1 MPNVTDYVTWRGDLT
16 FEERPFNEIDNLVLC
31 QLAYIDMRS
40 VFPEGEI
47 IAVSDAIH
55 TLLDQNRLE
64 TLVADGVQK
73 REEYTEFAAAAA
85 ASRRFGRLLMS
96 NYVDILDQQQQIQF
110 SAVTFRLDKNTAFA
124 AFRGTDDTL
133 VGWKEDFMLS
143 FERIPAQEEALSYLE
158 QTMDPELSYYIGGHS
173 KGANL
178 ALYAACLLPD
188 NLRARVLHVYANDGP
203 GLCPDVMDTDL
214 IRKVDAITT
223 KIVPEY
229 DVIGK
234 IFEMPVT
241 DNRIVKSSGT
251 GILQHGILTWQ
262 LSADGLML
270 VPENAPG
277 SIWIGQVMD
286 QWIGGVSNV
295 EDRRVF
301 IDDLFDALN
310 AGGVDTFYEMTA
322 LGPEGFERMLST
334 VSKISPITLE
344 VAGALPVAA
353 VTGQPA
359 DQSFGKKVTEL
370 LKESVL
376 VRAVIL
382 LAGGTGCILLP
393 GGMLPLTIAALM
405 TVFVA
410 LEIVYTVRRFRQLKG
425 DMKAMQVQTYIC
437 MAGIAVYLMTLIKE
451 NALML
456 ISNVVF
462 GLIFLFLAYHI
473 ADRARSIE
481 NHDRRW
487 YWSVMEA
494 GILTMMGL
502 FVLIAPEN
510 TIKTFTFFAGIVFV
524 IDGLVHL
531 VSGIRQKRRV
541 SE

>member
-31 QLAYIDMRS
+31 QIAYIDMRS

-47 IAVSDAIH
+47 IAVSDVIH
-55 TLLDQNRLE
+55 ALLEQNTLE

-73 REEYTEFAAAAA
+73 RKEYTEFAAAVAD
-85 ASRRFGRLLMS
+85 SKRFGRLLMS
-96 NYVDILDQQQQIQF
+96 NYVDILDQEQQIQF

-143 FERIPAQEEALSYLE
+143 FERIPAQEQALSYLSS
-158 QTMDPELSYYIGGHS
+158 TMDLSLSYYIGGHS

-178 ALYAACLLPD
+178 ALYAACLLPGEK
-188 NLRARVLHVYANDGP
+188 REKVLHVYANDGP

-241 DNRIVKSSGT
+241 DNRIVQSSGT

-262 LSADGLML
+262 LNADGLIL
-270 VPENAPG
+270 VPDNAPG

-295 EDRRVF
+295 EDRRIF
-301 IDDLFDALN
+301 IDDLFEALN

-322 LGPEGFERMLST
+322 LGPEGFERILSM
-334 VSKISPITLE
+334 VSKVSPVTLD
-344 VAGALPVAA
+344 VASALPVAA
-353 VTGQPA
+353 VTGHSA
-359 DQSFGKKVTEL
+359 DKSLARKAVEL
-370 LKESVL
+370 FRESVL
-376 VRAVIL
+376 VRAFIL
-382 LAGGTGCILLP
+382 LGGGAGCILLP
-393 GGMLPLTIAALM
+393 GGMLPLTIAVLM
-405 TVFVA
+405 AAFVA
-410 LEIVYTVRRFRQLKG
+410 LEIVYTVKRFRQQKG

-437 MAGIAVYLMTLIKE
+437 MASIAVYLMILIKD

-473 ADRARSIE
+473 TDRAKSIKQR
-481 NHDRRW
+481 DRRW
-487 YWSVMEA
+487 YWSVLEA
-494 GILTMMGL
+494 GILTVMGVFIL
-502 FVLIAPEN
+502 FAPES
-510 TIKTFTFFAGIVFV
+510 TIQTFTFAAGIVFV
-524 IDGLVHL
+524 IDGIVHL
-531 VSGIRQKRRV
+531 ASAMRQRNTAR
-541 SE
+541 

>member
-31 QLAYIDMRS
+31 QIAYIDMRS

-47 IAVSDAIH
+47 IAVSDVIH
-55 TLLDQNRLE
+55 ALLEQNKLE

-73 REEYTEFAAAAA
+73 REEYTEFAAAVAD
-85 ASRRFGRLLMS
+85 SKRFGRLLMS
-96 NYVDILDQQQQIQF
+96 NYVDILDQKQQIQF
-110 SAVTFRLDKNTAFA
+110 SAVTFRLDKHTAFA

-143 FERIPAQEEALSYLE
+143 FERIPAQEQALSYL
-158 QTMDPELSYYIGGHS
+158 QNTMDLSLSYYIGGHS

-188 NLRARVLHVYANDGP
+188 AQRKRVLHVYANDGP
-203 GLCPDVMDTDL
+203 GLCPDVMDTEL
-214 IRKVDAITT
+214 IRNVDAITT

-262 LSADGLML
+262 VNADGLML
-270 VPENAPG
+270 VPDNAPG

-295 EDRRVF
+295 EDRKIF
-301 IDDLFDALN
+301 IDDLFDALS

-322 LGPEGFERMLST
+322 LGPEGFERILSV
-334 VSKISPITLE
+334 VSKVSPVTLD
-344 VAGALPVAA
+344 VASALPVAA
-353 VTGQPA
+353 VTGQSA
-359 DQSFGKKVTEL
+359 DKSLGRKVSEL
-370 LKESVL
+370 FRESVL
-376 VRAVIL
+376 VRAFIL
-382 LAGGTGCILLP
+382 LGGGAGCILLP
-393 GGMLPLTIAALM
+393 GGMLPLTLAVLMAA
-405 TVFVA
+405 FVA
-410 LEIVYTVRRFRQLKG
+410 LEIVFTIKRFRQLKG

-437 MAGIAVYLMTLIKE
+437 MASIAVYLMILIKD

-456 ISNVVF
+456 ISNAVF

-473 ADRARSIE
+473 TDRAKSITGR
-481 NHDRRW
+481 DRRW
-487 YWSVMEA
+487 YWSVLEA
-494 GILTMMGL
+494 GIFTVMGV
-502 FVLIAPEN
+502 FVLIAPES
-510 TIKTFTFFAGIVFV
+510 TIQTFTFCAGIVFV
-524 IDGLVHL
+524 IDGIVHL
-531 VSGIRQKRRV
+531 ASAIRQKKQK
-541 SE
+541 